1 MRATLSLSLV
11 LLIAPLL
18 AAPHAAGAAAQPV
31 EPVPAATPPAPLP
44 AHEESLV
51 VTATAVEEERRDVP
65 ATVRVVDGAEAAAR
79 HVESIAELLG
89 TVAGAHAVT
98 AGSPGQQTSLFLR
111 GSESDQAL
119 VLWNGVPLNNPF
131 DGAFNAAFLPAEG
144 LERIEIAAGPFSALY
159 GGSALGGVVQVL
171 TARRSGVDLALEAG
185 ERAHRRAALAAGR
198 SAGDVYAALTGHI
211 RRGDGGLANERYA
224 SDEAAVRLEWTARP
238 GVEAGLLGRWQEA
251 DTGLPFDALGNP
263 SVTAR
268 FAAEELQAA
277 LPVSAVLDRWE
288 LSGTASHVRYDTAF
302 RDPGDPFGF
311 TSSDVESRSDR
322 ARALATRR
330 LAAGWWAAG
339 GEWERLE
346 TTNETVF
353 GTNLDGA
360 RQRNRAAFAQVH
372 LEGSRWSAD
381 LGLRRDDND
390 TFGGATSP
398 RLGVA
403 WAPSAAARLRASYGE
418 GFRAPSM
425 VDLFF
430 PFTGNPGLEPER
442 GRSAELG
449 ATLARGAW
457 RLDAA
462 LFETRQHD
470 LIDFEPVTFRSINVD
485 ESRSRG
491 VEAELGWARGPLALR
506 LGGTLLEAEDLG
518 TGRRLKRRPEESAH
532 LVLVARPGPATLS
545 LAAAWVGERL
555 DSDPHTFADAE
566 NPSYLTVDA
575 AGTWQAREWLAPY
588 LRVVNALDERFSP
601 ALGFPAP
608 GRTLIG
614 GVRVTR

>member
-1 MRATLSLSLV
+1 M
-11 LLIAPLL
+11 
-18 AAPHAAGAAAQPV
+18 
-31 EPVPAATPPAPLP
+31 
-44 AHEESLV
+44 
-51 VTATAVEEERRDVP
+51 P
-65 ATVRVVDGAEAAAR
+65 ATVRTVDGAEARAR

-89 TVAGAHAVT
+89 TVPGVHVVTSGAA
-98 AGSPGQQTSLFLR
+98 GQQTSLFLR
-111 GSESDQAL
+111 GTESDQAL

-144 LERIEIAAGPFSALY
+144 LDRVEVAPGPFSALY

-171 TARRSGVDLALEAG
+171 TFRRSGAELTLEAG
-185 ERAHRRAALAAGR
+185 ERGHRRAALAAGR
-198 SAGDVYAALTGHI
+198 TLGVVHAALTGHV
-211 RRGDGGLANERYA
+211 REGDGSLANERYEGEEGTA
-224 SDEAAVRLEWTARP
+224 RLDWTARP
-238 GVEAGLLGRWQEA
+238 GLEAGVLGRWQEA
-251 DTGLPFDALGNP
+251 DTGLPFDGLGNP
-263 SVTAR
+263 SETAS
-268 FAAEELQAA
+268 FAVEELQVA
-277 LPVSAVLDRWE
+277 LPASAVLARWE
-288 LSGTASHVRYDTAF
+288 LAGTLSHVRYDTAF

-311 TSSDVESRSDR
+311 TASDVESRAER

-330 LAAGWWAAG
+330 IAAGWWAAG

-372 LEGSRWSAD
+372 LEGARWSAD

-390 TFGGATSP
+390 VFGGATSP
-398 RLGVA
+398 RFGA
-403 WAPSAAARLRASYGE
+403 SWAPTAAARLRASYGE

-430 PFTGNPGLEPER
+430 PLFGNPELEPER

-449 ATLARGAW
+449 ATFASGAW

-462 LFETRQHD
+462 LFENRQRD

-485 ESRSRG
+485 RARSRG
-491 VEAELGWARGPLALR
+491 LEAELGWSRGPLELR
-506 LGGTLLEAEDLG
+506 LGGTRLEAEDLT
-518 TGRRLKRRPEESAH
+518 TGERLKRRPEESAH
-532 LVLVARPGPATLS
+532 LVAVARPRDVTLS
-545 LAAAWVGERL
+545 LAATWVGDRL
-555 DSDPHTFADAE
+555 DSDPQTFADAE
-566 NPSYLTVDA
+566 NPSFFTVDV

-588 LRVVNALDERFSP
+588 LRLVNALDESYAP

-608 GRTLIG
+608 GRTLVG
-614 GVRVTR
+614 GVRLTR